1 MLFRSSEVYSN
12 TGGQAS
18 KATPM
23 GAVAKFAAGGRP
35 TMKKNLGGIILTYRD
50 VYVAQISLGANP
62 QAAAKALAEAD
73 AYDGPALVIAYS
85 HCVAHGIDMAQGFA
99 RQKTA
104 VETGHFPL
112 FRYDPSRSAK
122 GFSALELDS
131 KPPSKSFAAT
141 ASEENRFKL
150 LLKRNPDHAVEML
163 AKAESFYRNYYARLE
178 DLTTCNW

>member
-1 MLFRSSEVYSN
+1 MLANADWLIRKSVWLIGGDGWAYDIGFGGLDHALASGRNIKALVLDSEMYSN
-12 TGGQAS
+12 TGGQ
-18 KATPM
+18 
-23 GAVAKFAAGGRP
+23 
-35 TMKKNLGGIILTYRD
+35 
-50 VYVAQISLGANP
+50 
-62 QAAAKALAEAD
+62 
-73 AYDGPALVIAYS
+73 ALVIAYS

-131 KPPSKSFAAT
+131 QPPSKSFAAT

-150 LLKRNPDHAVEML
+150 LLKRNPEHAVEML
-163 AKAESFYRNYYARLE
+163 SKAESFYRNYYARLE

>member
-1 MLFRSSEVYSN
+1 
-12 TGGQAS
+12 
-18 KATPM
+18 
-23 GAVAKFAAGGRP
+23 
-35 TMKKNLGGIILTYRD
+35 
-50 VYVAQISLGANP
+50 
-62 QAAAKALAEAD
+62 
-73 AYDGPALVIAYS
+73 
-85 HCVAHGIDMAQGFA
+85 MAQGFA

-150 LLKRNPDHAVEML
+150 LLKRNPEHAVEML
-163 AKAESFYRNYYARLE
+163 SKAESFYRNYYDRLE

>member
-1 MLFRSSEVYSN
+1 MGGEELVGAAAGDGDDTA
-12 TGGQAS
+12 TGA
-18 KATPM
+18 
-23 GAVAKFAAGGRP
+23 AVAAIDGADGVHDGGEGVGEKDDGS
-35 TMKKNLGGIILTYRD
+35 T
-50 VYVAQISLGANP
+50 
-62 QAAAKALAEAD
+62 LAEAEGD
-73 AYDGPALVIAYS
+73 CGRGAAGD
-85 HCVAHGIDMAQGFA
+85 DMAQGFA

-150 LLKRNPDHAVEML
+150 LLKRNPEHAVEML
-163 AKAESFYRNYYARLE
+163 SKAESFYRNYYDRLE

>member
-1 MLFRSSEVYSN
+1 MWRRSRSAR
-12 TGGQAS
+12 TRRPPRRRLRRR
-18 KATPM
+18 TP
-23 GAVAKFAAGGRP
+23 
-35 TMKKNLGGIILTYRD
+35 T
-50 VYVAQISLGANP
+50 
-62 QAAAKALAEAD
+62 AEAD

-85 HCVAHGIDMAQGFA
+85 HCVAHGIDMAQGFE

-150 LLKRNPDHAVEML
+150 LLKRNPEHAVEML
-163 AKAESFYRNYYARLE
+163 SKAERFYRNYYDRLE